1 MKKIKIP
8 KKILDQIHEI
18 SSYAGNC
25 DDWMTIK
32 KEIMKSISSD
42 LRSLFSRRDPITKE
56 QVPNSFDN
64 SIIEYYFD
72 LTGIRLKIRTLAE
85 RRELSS

>member
-1 MKKIKIP
+1 MSNPVIPEKIVNQ
-8 KKILDQIHEI
+8 LREI
-18 SSYAGNC
+18 SEYAGSC

-32 KEIMKSISSD
+32 KEVMKSIPSN

-56 QVPNSFDN
+56 QVPNGFDKA
-64 SIIEYYFD
+64 IIEYYYD

-85 RRELSS
+85 RRELNN